1 MSTIPEPIIS
11 EYMTASPATI
21 ESNLTLAQ
29 AAERMHV
36 NGIRHLPV
44 LKNGNLVGVLSQR
57 DILVLES
64 VSGCDLETCPVEQA
78 MVIQPFTCGPRAL
91 IRAVAQEMAEHKYGT
106 AVVVDREH
114 PASVVGV
121 FTTVDALRALNKLA
135 AR

>member
-1 MSTIPEPIIS
+1 MSTANEPIIS

-21 ESNLTLAQ
+21 ESDLTLAQ

-44 LKNGNLVGVLSQR
+44 LEKGSLVGVLSQR
-57 DILVLES
+57 DIFVLQS
-64 VSGCDLETCPVEQA
+64 VPGFDLQSTTVDQA
-78 MVIQPFTCGPRAL
+78 MAVKPFTCGPKAL
-91 IRAVAQEMAEHKYGT
+91 IRAVALEMAEHKYGT

-114 PASVVGV
+114 PAQVLGV

>member
-1 MSTIPEPIIS
+1 MNPSHEPIIS
-11 EYMTASPATI
+11 EYMTASPETI
-21 ESNLTLAQ
+21 ESDLTLAQ

-44 LKNGNLVGVLSQR
+44 LKDGNLVGVLSQR
-57 DILVLES
+57 DILVLQS
-64 VSGCDLETCPVEQA
+64 VPGCDLDTCPVDQA
-78 MVIQPFTCGPRAL
+78 MVVQPFTCGPKAHV
-91 IRAVAQEMAEHKYGT
+91 RAVALEMAEHKYGT

-114 PASVVGV
+114 PAEVLGV